1 MNFINKSNKN
11 DIKWGSSWGIGIYQ
25 KLHKT
30 KVVLEDKI
38 NMNKLYGKQWNLSK
52 LNFFFYMFVFKI
64 EIFFEYTGYIYTYF
78 KI

>member
-1 MNFINKSNKN
+1 MSFINKSDKN
-11 DIKWGSSWGIGIYQ
+11 DLKWGSSWGLGIYQ

-52 LNFFFYMFVFKI
+52 LNFF
-64 EIFFEYTGYIYTYF
+64 
-78 KI
+78 